1 MVVVSWQ
8 ICDTSETEVSVM
20 KFKIH
25 ENFLIDCFKDIVSVP
40 NPVGYY
46 VKLNPVLE
54 TYAAK
59 FGKP

>member
-1 MVVVSWQ
+1 
-8 ICDTSETEVSVM
+8 M
-20 KFKIH
+20 KFKID